1 MSQQIDPQTLTLAG
15 LAHRCAQETD
25 RFFLRQAHDPQYCFE
40 LFRRAIAGR
49 DQRAW
54 DLIYRQYHP
63 LVTSWVTRHSAFHSS
78 GEEAQYFLNRAFEK
92 MWSALEPERFCQ
104 FPSLKSLLRYLQM
117 CVNSV
122 VYDHVRRAEI
132 PQAELEPH
140 AVAAREA
147 ANDSLPE
154 QILDHVQQEELW
166 SAVSARLRDDQERLV
181 VHGSFVLGL
190 KPRELYNHYEGSFRD
205 VREIYR
211 VKENVLARLRR
222 DEALKRIFGDDA

>member
-54 DLIYRQYHP
+54 ELIYRQYHP
-63 LVTSWVTRHSAFHSS
+63 LVTSWVTRHSAFPSS

-92 MWSALEPERFCQ
+92 MWGALGPERFGQ
-104 FPSLKSLLRYLQM
+104 FPNLKSLLRYLQM

-122 VYDHVRRAEI
+122 VHDHVRRADV
-132 PQAELEPH
+132 PQVELEPH
-140 AVAAREA
+140 AVTDSTP
-147 ANDSLPE
+147 ANDPLAE
-154 QILDHVQQEELW
+154 QILDQVQQEELW
-166 SAVSARLRDDQERLV
+166 SAVSARLQDDKERLV
-181 VHGSFVLGL
+181 VYGSFVLGL
-190 KPRELYNHYEGSFRD
+190 KPRELCVQYEESFQD
-205 VREIYR
+205 VREVYR
-211 VKENVLARLRR
+211 VKENVLARLQRDAALRR
-222 DEALKRIFGDDA
+222 MFWDDA